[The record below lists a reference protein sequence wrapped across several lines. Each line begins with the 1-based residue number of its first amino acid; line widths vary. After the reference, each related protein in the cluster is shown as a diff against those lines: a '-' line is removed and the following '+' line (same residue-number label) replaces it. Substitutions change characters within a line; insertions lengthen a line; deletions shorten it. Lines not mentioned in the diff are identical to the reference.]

1 MSCNGDCKS
10 CKEKGTCNEEIKKKI
25 YPNIKHIV
33 GILSGKGG
41 VGKSSITSMLAVK
54 LAKRGFKVGILDADI
69 TGPSIPHAF
78 GLYEPLEATDE
89 GFMIPEKT
97 KLGINV
103 VSINLIL
110 EDPTKPVL
118 WRGAILSS
126 AIRQFYE
133 VTAWPE
139 IDFLLVDMPPGTS
152 DIAITTY
159 QTLPLDSM
167 ILVTT
172 PQDLVKMV
180 VSKAVNMLEQMKI
193 KPLGIIENMSYINC
207 PDCGKRINV
216 FGESRLAE
224 ITKEYGLTPLAEM
237 PINPEIN
244 KLMDLGLIEEYES
257 DDLDY
262 TVDLLETL

>member
-1 MSCNGDCKS
+1 MACNGDCKS
-10 CKEKGTCNEEIKKKI
+10 CSQKGSCSEDIKKKV
-25 YPNIKHIV
+25 YPNIKNIV

-41 VGKSSITSMLAVK
+41 VGKSSVTSMLAVK
-54 LAKRGFKVGILDADI
+54 LAKKGYKVGILDADI

-78 GLYEPLEATDE
+78 GLYEQLEATEE
-89 GFMIPEKT
+89 GFMIPAKT

-118 WRGAILSS
+118 WRGSILSS

-133 VTAWPE
+133 ETAWPE

-152 DIAITTY
+152 DIAITAY
-159 QTLPLDSM
+159 QTLPIDSM

-207 PDCGKRINV
+207 PDCGRKINV

-224 ITKEYGLTPLAEM
+224 ITAEYNLKPLAQL

-244 KLMDLGLIEEYES
+244 KLMDLGLIENYDTE
-257 DDLDY
+257 DLDY
-262 TVDLLETL
+262 TVELLENL